1 MDINIIKSKFEECKK
16 HFGLLDFDQ
25 YASNVINEILAPG
38 GHVNF
43 KEPIFGE
50 FYGVLIN
57 GLYRSQDG
65 NYIECYAHF
74 EKGYGVKEFQL
85 HTVPHKT
92 VLSCIEQLITKVP
105 EIERQRKIDFWNAPM
120 RKSFKERFKHWKN
133 DEGKGLVESLNL
145 SIQDFKDCKTIPG
158 MTDDEEIDS
167 FIKMDFIKYWEGV
180 VYEIVKGLKNGEDE
194 EDIRTCDVCG
204 LPMNEGY
211 YLGGEFACD
220 DVCCLAS
227 YDGDEEQM
235 NEDLS
240 HANEDC
246 SDVYYTEWESVFY

>member
-16 HFGLLDFDQ
+16 HFGLLDFGN

-38 GHVNF
+38 AHVNF
-43 KEPIFGE
+43 KDPIFGE

-57 GLYRSQDG
+57 GIYRSQDG
-65 NYIECYAHF
+65 NNIECCGHF

-92 VLSCIEQLITKVP
+92 VLSCIEQLIAKVP
-105 EIERQRKIDFWNAPM
+105 EIERKRKIDFWNAPM
-120 RKSFKERFKHWKN
+120 RKSFKERFKHWKK
-133 DEGKGLVESLNL
+133 DKGKGLVESLNL
-145 SIQDFKDCKTIPG
+145 SIQDFKNCKTIPG
-158 MTDDEEIDS
+158 TTDAEEIDS

-194 EDIRTCDVCG
+194 DDIRTCDVCG

-246 SDVYYTEWESVFY
+246 SDVYYTEWENVFY